1 MTLKSLHLLLS
12 LAPFALGSITVHD
25 PGDYVDLSADVQDNA
40 LLADYTTDGGGP
52 MYLIDDIAGQYSY
65 RDTDVE
71 LDHETLSVD
80 ANDTSVLVIT
90 DGSNANLS
98 HVDVV
103 KRGYST
109 WLNQASFFGTNAAL
123 NIANGSTSHITDS
136 NITTHNGAAGI
147 FSYGIGTMVHVS
159 NTDFYSSGPVSHAMY
174 AAGNGTIYA
183 SNVRS
188 YAGGNRCSTFSGD
201 SPAGYI
207 YVTDS
212 VSHTV
217 GIGSATFYA
226 LGEIHASNVVGHS
239 ENAPGLFSDGAQK
252 AVFEN
257 VDLTAGLLAG
267 TVMFSSSVRRTGAS
281 LSLANSRLT
290 TLKEDMPGLWF
301 GNVIAEA
308 SIIATELNTTSGI
321 LLVANTSQVTQAF
334 NYFAGVEEN
343 SSIQP
348 AEVSVTI
355 AESTLQGDIVAYNGS
370 SIAWSL
376 TDHSSWT
383 GSSYLEGSGSA
394 TFSISVDDTSTWTL
408 TRDVTVNAFTN
419 GDPRNKNIRSK
430 GFNIYYNPSA
440 PKNTWLKS
448 KTVTLPGGGKLRPR
462 S

>member
-1 MTLKSLHLLLS
+1 MASKSLVLLS
-12 LAPFALGSITVHD
+12 VTRLVLGSISILD
-25 PGDYVDLSADVQDNA
+25 PSDYVNMSSDVEDNG

-52 MYLIDDIAGQYSY
+52 MYLIDDIAGQYTY

-80 ANDTSVLVIT
+80 ANDTSVLLIT
-90 DGSNANLS
+90 EGSNVNLS

-123 NIANGSTSHITDS
+123 NIANGSTSHISST

-147 FSYGIGTMVHVS
+147 FAYGTGTTVHVS
-159 NTDFYSSGPVSHAMY
+159 NTDFYSSGPVSHALY

-207 YVTDS
+207 YVSDS
-212 VSHTV
+212 VSHTA

-239 ENAPGLFSDGAQK
+239 EKAPGLFSDGAQK

-281 LSLANSRLT
+281 LSFTNSRLT
-290 TLKEDMPGLWF
+290 TLKEDMPALWF
-301 GNVIAEA
+301 GNVVAEA
-308 SIIATELNTTSGI
+308 NLVATDLNTTSGI

-348 AEVSVTI
+348 AKVSVTV
-355 AESTLQGDIVAYNGS
+355 AESTFQGDIVAYNGS
-370 SIAWSL
+370 SIAWNL
-376 TDHSSWT
+376 TDHSTWI
-383 GSSYLEGSGSA
+383 GSAYLKGSGSA

-408 TRDVTVNAFTN
+408 TRDVTVDEFTN
-419 GDPRNKNIRSK
+419 DDPRNKNIRSR
-430 GFNIYYNPSA
+430 GFNIHYNPSR
-440 PKNTWLKS
+440 PKNAWLKS

-462 S
+462 V

>member
-1 MTLKSLHLLLS
+1 MALKSLFFVSLL
-12 LAPFALGSITVHD
+12 PIVLGSVSVLD
-25 PGDYVDLSADVQDNA
+25 PGDYVNLSADVEDNA

-52 MYLIDDIAGQYSY
+52 LYLIDDIAGRYTY

-71 LDHETLSVD
+71 LHHETLIVD
-80 ANDTSVLVIT
+80 ADDTSVLLIT
-90 DGSNANLS
+90 EGSHVNLS

-136 NITTHNGAAGI
+136 NITCHNGAAGI
-147 FSYGIGTMVHVS
+147 FAYGTGTTVHVS
-159 NTDFYSSGPVSHAMY
+159 NTDFYSSGPVSHALY

-207 YVTDS
+207 YVSDS
-212 VSHTV
+212 VSYTA

-239 ENAPGLFSDGAQK
+239 EKAPALFSDGAQK
-252 AVFEN
+252 AIFEN

-281 LSLANSRLT
+281 LSFTNSRLT
-290 TLKEDMPGLWF
+290 ALKEDMPALWF
-301 GNVIAEA
+301 GNVIADA
-308 SIIATELNTTSGI
+308 AIIATELNTNSGI
-321 LLVANTSQVTQAF
+321 LLVANASQVTQAF
-334 NYFAGVEEN
+334 SYFAGAEEN

-348 AEVSVTI
+348 AKVSATI
-355 AESTLQGDIVAYNGS
+355 AESTLDGDLVAYNGS
-370 SIAWSL
+370 SIAWNL
-376 TDHSSWT
+376 TDHSTWT
-383 GSSYLEGSGSA
+383 GSAYLKGKGSA
-394 TFSISVDDTSTWTL
+394 TFSISIDETSTWIL
-408 TRDVTVNAFTN
+408 TRDVTVDAFTN
-419 GDPRNKNIRSK
+419 ADPRNKNIHSK
-430 GFNIYYNPSA
+430 GFNIHYNPSA
-440 PKNTWLKS
+440 PKNTWLSS